1 MRTSSNQFRFKPKHS
16 TDISVFLFKQTVSSY
31 RNQNTPVF
39 SAFLDATKAFDK
51 INHQILFKKL
61 VLRGVP
67 IYFVRLLWYWYKSQ
81 STQVSW
87 GGQMSSSFSVSN
99 GVRQGG
105 VLSPFL
111 FAVYIDD
118 LSRLLN
124 NVRAGCYVGNSC
136 INHICLPMIF
146 V

>member
-1 MRTSSNQFRFKPKHS
+1 
-16 TDISVFLFKQTVSSY
+16 
-31 RNQNTPVF
+31 
-39 SAFLDATKAFDK
+39 
-51 INHQILFKKL
+51 
-61 VLRGVP
+61 
-67 IYFVRLLWYWYKSQ
+67 
-81 STQVSW
+81 
-87 GGQMSSSFSVSN
+87 MSSSFSVSN

-111 FAVYIDD
+111 SSVCIDD

-136 INHICLPMIF
+136 INHIFLPMTF

>member
-1 MRTSSNQFRFKPKHS
+1 MCLFSSFGCYG
-16 TDISVFLFKQTVSSY
+16 TG
-31 RNQNTPVF
+31 
-39 SAFLDATKAFDK
+39 
-51 INHQILFKKL
+51 INHK
-61 VLRGVP
+61 VC
-67 IYFVRLLWYWYKSQ
+67 
-81 STQVSW
+81 TMQVSW
-87 GGQMSSSFSVSN
+87 GGRITSFFSVSN

-111 FAVYIDD
+111 FAGYIDD

-136 INHICLPMIF
+136 INHIFLQMTF